1 MNTKT
6 LIREYILTNLLFTE
20 DEHAL
25 QDDDS
30 FINEGIIDST
40 GVLELIL
47 FIEDTFNIK
56 VNYDEILPTNLDSVE
71 KMVDFVTR
79 KQAAAD

>member
-1 MNTKT
+1 M
-6 LIREYILTNLLFTE
+6 LFTE

-40 GVLELIL
+40 GVLELIF